1 MGFFFYY
8 YFKRNVF
15 LSAEW
20 IPLSPQGRRRRMV
33 SSQPTEW
40 KRSLPSGSRFN
51 ALFNSRSRPRAFKGS
66 ELAGVRGAEHCRSPT
81 AAATRTKKDGNT
93 SSILLPPD
101 LYRARFC
108 HLLWSHSKSKGEQEF
123 RHFLSV
129 ERRSKHLSHLDLKE
143 VLGEI
148 LASVFL
154 ILVFTC
160 PPIILFFLPEK
171 RTSVHVLPPNISSI
185 RWPLSLFSFG
195 RPAAG
200 RKTRWDVSQRL
211 KPRCHGDNS
220 GRDLC
225 HPVFW
230 LQWITVHSATSSWR
244 RFVSI
249 WAVSRWSVFHSD
261 AKKKKKNPL
270 QITPGTVA
278 EMLSCPFI
286 HRFTGFVCVSSLW
299 DSSLAFISSQQ
310 PIIESHSL
318 KRSKYILK
326 KNSNHFL
333 FSSRA
338 NFLVAGELLQTVF
351 SPKWLGR
358 HLRRMSLFICR
369 LQNNERGNVAVWF
382 EFNLILAVKTTLMNH
397 LPMEISRLCVLK

>member
-1 MGFFFYY
+1 METLAAFWLPVQCF
-8 YFKRNVF
+8 VQQ
-15 LSAEW
+15 
-20 IPLSPQGRRRRMV
+20 PQSTESFQRVGARWRAG
-33 SSQPTEW
+33 SETLSQPD
-40 KRSLPSGSRFN
+40 SGSDT
-51 ALFNSRSRPRAFKGS
+51 
-66 ELAGVRGAEHCRSPT
+66 H
-81 AAATRTKKDGNT
+81 KKDGS

-123 RHFLSV
+123 RHFLAV

-148 LASVFL
+148 LASVSL

-160 PPIILFFLPEK
+160 PPNFFFYNFFFYLK
-171 RTSVHVLPPNISSI
+171 NVHMFMFFPPNISSI

-261 AKKKKKNPL
+261 AKKKKKPS
-270 QITPGTVA
+270 P
-278 EMLSCPFI
+278 
-286 HRFTGFVCVSSLW
+286 
-299 DSSLAFISSQQ
+299 
-310 PIIESHSL
+310 
-318 KRSKYILK
+318 
-326 KNSNHFL
+326 NHT
-333 FSSRA
+333 RDRCRNA
-338 NFLVAGELLQTVF
+338 V
-351 SPKWLGR
+351 
-358 HLRRMSLFICR
+358 MSLYPSFY
-369 LQNNERGNVAVWF
+369 W
-382 EFNLILAVKTTLMNH
+382 
-397 LPMEISRLCVLK
+397 LCVCLVTLRLLISIH